1 MVYRKGKWWIGNTI
15 INHYVP
21 NSILETAAF
30 NETYQRFQVRNN
42 QMIFL
47 DFFRLSRG
55 SIFWERRIGT
65 DIGLLALSL
74 RIKQTA
80 TFLYVGAQVINGNL
94 TLNQVASVVEG
105 NLEVTQV
112 CDIIRSSLFS
122 SP

>member
-15 INHYVP
+15 INHSVP

-47 DFFRLSRG
+47 DFFWLSRG
-55 SIFWERRIGT
+55 SIIGT

-105 NLEVTQV
+105 DLEVTQV